1 MAGYSYFP
9 FQYYYTT
16 PEVQL
21 ENTTHVPNNY
31 FASALTPHF
40 DVASHNSCIHIA
52 LASNFS
58 DGFSYTSYNSENY
71 MQQPMSHNMSTLKFN
86 STSNIQHAPIYS
98 HIGNK
103 TSSHGDEQSSRPN

>member
-1 MAGYSYFP
+1 MAGYSYAP
-9 FQYYYTT
+9 QQYYYTT
-16 PEVQL
+16 PEVQHAS
-21 ENTTHVPNNY
+21 TSYISTDY
-31 FASALTPHF
+31 FASTINSHV
-40 DVASHNSCIHIA
+40 DVANHNSGIHIA
-52 LASNFS
+52 SASNYS
-58 DGFSYTSYNSENY
+58 DGFNYACYNSENY